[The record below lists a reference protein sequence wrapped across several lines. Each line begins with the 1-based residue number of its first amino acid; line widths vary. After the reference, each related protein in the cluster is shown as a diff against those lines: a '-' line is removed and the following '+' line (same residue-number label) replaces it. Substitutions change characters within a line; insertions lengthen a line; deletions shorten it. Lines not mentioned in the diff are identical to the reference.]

1 MNFLAVALVANR
13 WRMDKG
19 EDGADLM
26 PNITVAICAFDLVVG
41 NMILMH
47 ELRGVSGGQQG
58 RFIMAL
64 DTFSLWDMAISLHD
78 IDMTLLT
85 DHLSGNI
92 LPMIEAPTFYL
103 NVPFGLNM
111 TRGTT
116 AYGT

>member
-1 MNFLAVALVANR
+1 
-13 WRMDKG
+13 
-19 EDGADLM
+19 
-26 PNITVAICAFDLVVG
+26 
-41 NMILMH
+41 MILMH
-47 ELRGVSGGQQG
+47 ELRGVFGAQYL

-85 DHLSGNI
+85 GHPSFNI
-92 LPMIEAPTFYL
+92 LPMIETPTLDL

-111 TRGTT
+111 TRGAT